1 MPHYQKFIKQESP
14 YHRRTRKTSSNWLW
28 IGGVGGIGIVLLL
41 AFFVLKTATGTTP
54 AAAPQVTGA
63 PRVSVVQD
71 TFDYGDV
78 RLGTTVQTVFR
89 VRNVGDKP
97 LLITNQPV
105 VQVVEGCCP
114 PKAIV
119 SSYTIDPGQEGT
131 ITLDFM
137 MHQGMGGKHR
147 FNINLKTN
155 DPNEPNKQ
163 LVVLSNWI

>member
-1 MPHYQKFIKQESP
+1 MPHYKKFIKDGFP
-14 YHRRTRKTSSNWLW
+14 YHRRSRKMESSWLW
-28 IGGVGGIGIVLLL
+28 IGGVGGVGIVLLL
-41 AFFVLKTATGTTP
+41 AFFVLKGATGSTS
-54 AAAPQVTGA
+54 AMAPEVTGA

-71 TFDYGDV
+71 TFDYGTLK
-78 RLGTTVQTVFR
+78 LGTTVETVFH

-97 LLITNQPV
+97 LLITSQPV

-114 PKAIV
+114 PKAVV

-137 MHQGMGGKHR
+137 MHEGMGGKHR

-155 DPNEPNKQ
+155 DPQEPNKL
-163 LVVLSNWI
+163 LVVLSNWV